1 MKLETPIGILVR
13 RKGALGDVIISTGVV
28 RELKNIYGEN
38 CVIDV
43 LTEYPQVYNNNPHV
57 RNVIRDVGETDVS
70 LYDVVYNLDDTYEY
84 NPDVHFADN
93 YFYRVFGTTDR
104 DKSMELF
111 INDAQAANVDTL
123 IAEIG
128 GPFVVIHMRRWHWEL
143 KNIAV
148 EIWIDIINQLL
159 AHDAT
164 TKIVCTGGPTD
175 YYPEGNPR
183 VIDAR
188 GLDAGAT
195 CYLMDHAKCFVGIDS
210 APFHIAGASETHIV
224 ALLSHMYPDRVLP
237 FRNGVLGHNCTVI
250 QAEVACVGCHARQQR
265 PVRQIVCERDDYACN
280 KRWNTTAVASA
291 VIKQL

>member
-1 MKLETPIGILVR
+1 MKLEVPIGILVR
-13 RKGALGDVIISTGVV
+13 RKGALGDVIITTGVV
-28 RELKNIYGEN
+28 RELKTMYGDN

-57 RNVIRDVGETDVS
+57 RNVIHTDTETDVS

-84 NPDVHFADN
+84 NPDGHFADN
-93 YFYRVFGTTDR
+93 YFYRVFGKTNM

-111 INDAQAANVDTL
+111 VTEQQTTALTSVLDA
-123 IAEIG
+123 IG

-148 EIWIDIINQLL
+148 EIWLDIIN
-159 AHDAT
+159 
-164 TKIVCTGGPTD
+164 KILEADPTIKIACTGGPTD
-175 YYPEGNPR
+175 FYPEGHPR
-183 VIDAR
+183 VVDIR
-188 GLDAGAT
+188 SLDPAST
-195 CYLMDHAKCFVGIDS
+195 CYVMDHAKCFVGIDS

-237 FRNGVLGHNCTVI
+237 FRNGVMGDNCTVI
-250 QAEVACVGCHARQQR
+250 QSKVDCVGCHSRQQR
-265 PVRQIVCERDDYACN
+265 PVRQIVCERGDYACN
-280 KRWNTTAVASA
+280 KLWDTTAIADA